1 MCYCDVR
8 MSERDITTLNS
19 QLAVA
24 VRNNEGDEIERL
36 LSQGASP
43 NAYSDYSVCY

>member
-8 MSERDITTLNS
+8 MSERDIRTLNS

-24 VRNNEGDEIERL
+24 VRKNEGDEVDRL
-36 LSQGASP
+36 LSLGASP
-43 NAYSDYSVCY
+43 NACNRLVCY